1 MEIKEKSVN
10 LIRIT
15 VTDLLELKNYLSE
28 RFEILSEIESVDCD
42 GVKEDRLNIFFSNSN
57 EVINIRIGYI
67 LYMNGSEIIGSD
79 IPEFKDLGL
88 VLDELL

>member
-28 RFEILSEIESVDCD
+28 RFEILSEIE
-42 GVKEDRLNIFFSNSN
+42 
-57 EVINIRIGYI
+57 
-67 LYMNGSEIIGSD
+67 
-79 IPEFKDLGL
+79 
-88 VLDELL
+88 

>member
-42 GVKEDRLNIFFSNSN
+42 GVKEDRLNIFSNSN

-67 LYMNGSEIIGSD
+67 LYMNGSEIIGAD

>member
-67 LYMNGSEIIGSD
+67 LYMNGSEIIGAD